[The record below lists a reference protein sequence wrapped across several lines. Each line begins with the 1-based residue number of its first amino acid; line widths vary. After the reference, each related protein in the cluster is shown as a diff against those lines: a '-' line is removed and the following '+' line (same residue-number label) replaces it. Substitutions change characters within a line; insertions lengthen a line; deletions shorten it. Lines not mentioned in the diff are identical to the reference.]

1 MTIRLETS
9 ADDDAISALTT
20 AAFANAPHS
29 SGTEAAIITRL
40 RSDGDLTLSLL
51 TEQSGEIIGH
61 AAFSP
66 IHITHIAQDGLA
78 SFPASPPAPSPTSPD
93 TPYTSH
99 WFGLGPISVHP
110 DFQNQGVGSALIHH
124 GLDHLRARG
133 AQGCV
138 VLGNPDY
145 YTRFG
150 FRAVPTLVYPGP
162 PPEYFMVLALTN
174 APLPQGR
181 VIYAPAF
188 GP

>member
-1 MTIRLETS
+1 MTIRPETTTDH
-9 ADDDAISALTT
+9 AAIAALTT
-20 AAFANAPHS
+20 AAFTNAPHS

-40 RSDGDLTLSLL
+40 RADGDLSLSLV

-66 IHITHIAQDGLA
+66 IHIIPNDQHNRDD
-78 SFPASPPAPSPTSPD
+78 PRPPITQN
-93 TPYTSH
+93 

-124 GLDHLRARG
+124 GLDQLRSLG
-133 AQGCV
+133 GQGCV

-150 FRAVPTLVYPGP
+150 FRAVPTLIYPGP
-162 PPEYFMVLALTN
+162 PPEYFMALPLTD
-174 APLPQGR
+174 APIPQGR
-181 VIYAPAF
+181 VTYAPAF
-188 GP
+188 SA

>member
-1 MTIRLETS
+1 MTIRPETP
-9 ADDDAISALTT
+9 ADNDAISALTT

-40 RSDGDLTLSLL
+40 RSDRDLTLSLL

-66 IHITHIAQDGLA
+66 IQIAHIAQDG
-78 SFPASPPAPSPTSPD
+78 PAPSPASALTSPD
-93 TPYTSH
+93 TPDASH

-124 GLDHLRARG
+124 GLDQLRARA

-162 PPEYFMVLALTN
+162 PPEYFMALALTD
-174 APLPQGR
+174 APIPQGR